1 MADLNVTSSMLEI
14 PGPQCSIR
22 AFEARPAATGTY
34 AAVVVIQEWWGLND
48 HIKDIATRFAREGYV
63 AIAPDLYS
71 RQGNK
76 VTATPDEAGQLM
88 MNLDKKDGVA
98 DLLAVVAHLKK
109 ASGVNGERIGVA
121 GFCMGGSY
129 ALLLPCH
136 SPDIK
141 AAAPFYG
148 EIPPNETLKKLGCP
162 VRYFY
167 GDEDGWIQASD
178 VERLRTAL
186 HDFGKAGDV
195 VIYKGVPHAFF
206 NDTRKEVYRPE
217 QAKDAWKRTLSLFAR
232 ELRVSDQ

>member
-1 MADLNVTSSMLEI
+1 MADPNVTSSMLEI

-22 AFEARPAATGTY
+22 AFEVRPKAAGTY
-34 AAVVVIQEWWGLND
+34 PAVIVIQEWWGLND
-48 HIKDIATRFAREGYV
+48 HIKDVATRCAREGYV
-63 AIAPDLYS
+63 AVAPDLYS

-76 VTATPDEAGQLM
+76 VTASPDEAGQLM

-98 DLLAVVAHLKK
+98 DLLAVTAHLKK
-109 ASGVNGERIGVA
+109 AAGVRGDRIGVM

-148 EIPPNETLKKLGCP
+148 EIPPNDTLKTLGCP

-167 GDEDGWIQASD
+167 GDEDGWIQMRD

-186 HDFGKAGDV
+186 QDLGKPGEV
-195 VIYKGVPHAFF
+195 VIYKGLPHAFF
-206 NDTRKEVYRPE
+206 NDTRKDVYHAE
-217 QAKDAWKRTLSLFAR
+217 QAKEAWKRTLSFFAH
-232 ELRVSDQ
+232 ELKR

>member
-1 MADLNVTSSMLEI
+1 MADQNVTSSMLEI
-14 PGPQCSIR
+14 PGPQCAIR
-22 AFEARPAATGTY
+22 AFEARPAAAGTY
-34 AAVVVIQEWWGLND
+34 SAVIVIQEWWGLND
-48 HIKDIATRFAREGYV
+48 HIKDIAMRFAREGYV
-63 AIAPDLYS
+63 AMAPDLYS

-109 ASGVNGERIGVA
+109 TSGINGDCIGVA

-167 GDEDGWIQASD
+167 GDEDAWIQAGD

-186 HDFGKAGDV
+186 HDLGKAGDV

-232 ELRVSDQ
+232 ELKPG